1 MMRVSL
7 APTRELVMK
16 KENNQ
21 LGKEEFDRRW
31 RASMSLSESE
41 RSRTHNSRLDEFNDA
56 TRAAVAAGKMS
67 PDEACQIIWADD
79 DYTLSA
85 PYTDALHS
93 NVPALKALLEKQEA
107 GPVVADR
114 HKFERLLAACWHEFE
129 GSEAEQMDW
138 EELLGRTEEPMW
150 QPPLLQFSVERH
162 GETVMGSK
170 MAIIQRWHLDLE
182 ALTAEVYQE
191 ARR

>member
-1 MMRVSL
+1 
-7 APTRELVMK
+7 MK
-16 KENNQ
+16 KKNDQ
-21 LGKEEFDRRW
+21 LSKDESERRSCW
-31 RASMSLSESE
+31 WMSLSDSE
-41 RSRTHNSRLDEFNDA
+41 RSLRRNALINQLNEATHAL
-56 TRAAVAAGKMS
+56 VAAGEVS
-67 PDEACQIIWADD
+67 PDEASQLLWLDED
-79 DYTLSA
+79 RLYVA